1 MADTELALFPLG
13 TVLLPDGRLSLQ
25 IFEQRYLAL
34 VRDAMKGRREFGI
47 VLLTQGRE
55 VDRPGVNTRF
65 ESTAVT
71 ARIVDWD
78 SLPNGLLGIVVEGER
93 RFSIGNARQ
102 QADGLWLADATFW
115 DEEPYVPLPEEH
127 AEWTELLQR
136 LAEHPH
142 VQRLGIDVETRDAT
156 RLSNQLAQLLPLPEA
171 DRYTLLTL
179 RDPIDRLDAI
189 HELLLKYEE

>member
-1 MADTELALFPLG
+1 MADREIALFPLG
-13 TVLLPDGRLSLQ
+13 TVLMPGGRLSLQ

-34 VRDAMKGRREFGI
+34 VTKAMKNESEFGV

-65 ESTAVT
+65 ENTAVS

-78 SLPNGLLGIVVEGER
+78 SLPNGLLGIVIEGEE
-93 RFSIGNARQ
+93 RFSISNPHQ
-102 QADGLWLADATFW
+102 QDDGLWLCEARVW
-115 DEEPYVPLPEEH
+115 EEEPSIPLPEEH
-127 AEWTELLQR
+127 AEWTALLQR

-142 VQRLGIDVETRDAT
+142 VQRLGIEVETRDAT
-156 RLSNQLAQLLPLPEA
+156 RLSNQLAQLLPLPEV
-171 DRYTLLTL
+171 DRYELMVL

-189 HELLLKYEE
+189 HDLLSQYEE

>member
-25 IFEQRYLAL
+25 IFEQRYLTL
-34 VRDAMKGRREFGI
+34 VREAMKGQREFGV

-78 SLPNGLLGIVVEGER
+78 SLPNGLLGIVIEGDR
-93 RFSIGNARQ
+93 RFSIGQARQ
-102 QADGLWLADATFW
+102 QDDGLWLAEASFW
-115 DEEPYVPLPEEH
+115 EEEPYIPLPEQH
-127 AEWTELLQR
+127 AEWTALLQR

-156 RLSNQLAQLLPLPEA
+156 RLSNQLAQLLPLPER
-171 DRYTLLTL
+171 DRYTLLNL

-189 HELLLKYEE
+189 HDLVLQYEE

>member
-25 IFEQRYLAL
+25 IFEQRYLTL
-34 VRDAMKGRREFGI
+34 VREAMKGQREFGV
-47 VLLTQGRE
+47 VLLTRGRE

-71 ARIVDWD
+71 AQIVDWD
-78 SLPNGLLGIVVEGER
+78 SLPNGLLGIVIEGGR
-93 RFSIGNARQ
+93 RFSIGQSRQ
-102 QADGLWLADATFW
+102 QEDGLWLAEASFW
-115 DEEPYVPLPEEH
+115 EGEPYVPLPEQH
-127 AEWTELLQR
+127 AEWTALLQR

-156 RLSNQLAQLLPLPEA
+156 RLSNQLAQLLPLPET

-189 HELLLKYEE
+189 HDLLLQYEE